1 MQSRLPELFGM
12 FPKAPLTVEAVP
24 ASQPNYPTHYIFG
37 TPDGTRPARADLRIC
52 FRAELRFRKGRPAKT
67 GAHRP
72 LSQPANTLSPIKPGA
87 SFGLTHLPA
96 NSADN
101 CAIA

>member
-1 MQSRLPELFGM
+1 MEDFRRYVGQMQSRLPELFGM

-52 FRAELRFRKGRPAKT
+52 FRAELRFRKGRRAKSV
-67 GAHRP
+67 ARRP
-72 LSQPANTLSPIKPGA
+72 LAQQANPLLRIKPGA
-87 SFGLTHLPA
+87 
-96 NSADN
+96 
-101 CAIA
+101 